1 MGRSNFNPLFFLQ
14 ISLGTFFG
22 VLGLSGLIQYSSRG
36 AQVLHL
42 FNNSILNLVIAI
54 VLLLAGIFLVASLFA
69 PIGGG
74 LAGILYIVV
83 IIVWGA
89 VIVLELVL
97 NNFLKPDFLSWL
109 YGLAWRVAILS
120 GTWIVSRKDM

>member
-1 MGRSNFNPLFFLQ
+1 MGRSNFNSLFFLQ
-14 ISLGTFFG
+14 ISIGAYFG
-22 VLGLSGLIQYSSRG
+22 VLGLSSLVQYSSRG

-42 FNNSILNLVIAI
+42 FNNNILNLAIAI

-69 PIGGG
+69 PIGGR

-83 IIVWGA
+83 IVVWGA
-89 VIVLELVL
+89 VIVLQLIL
-97 NNFLKPDFLSWL
+97 NNLLKPDFLSWL
-109 YGLAWRVAILS
+109 SELAWRVAILS